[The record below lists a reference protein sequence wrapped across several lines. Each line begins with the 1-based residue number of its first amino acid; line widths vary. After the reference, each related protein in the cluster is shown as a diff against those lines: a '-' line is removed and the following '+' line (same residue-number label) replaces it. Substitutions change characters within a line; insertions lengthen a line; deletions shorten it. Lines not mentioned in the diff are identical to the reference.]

1 MNLTHQQPNIDKIYI
16 CAEDP
21 YEAKFQ
27 FLINKQESSDLKLFI
42 DSKAFVEYSNNMNDI
57 YKNFEEYIPPQKNV
71 KY

>member
-1 MNLTHQQPNIDKIYI
+1 MNLTRQQPNVDKIYI

-27 FLINKQESSDLKLFI
+27 FLISKQESSDLKHFI

-57 YKNFEEYIPPQKNV
+57 YKNFEEYIPPK
-71 KY
+71 KT

>member
-16 CAEDP
+16 CPEDP

-57 YKNFEEYIPPQKNV
+57 YKNFEEYIPPK
-71 KY
+71 KT

>member
-27 FLINKQESSDLKLFI
+27 FLINKQESSDLKHFI

-57 YKNFEEYIPPQKNV
+57 YKNFEEYIPPKKNV

>member
-57 YKNFEEYIPPQKNV
+57 YKNFEEYIPPK
-71 KY
+71 KT